1 MAADRKLSV
10 IVPLWNEGR
19 NVTAL
24 VDMIAPCRLVGDSAL
39 ELVLVNNG
47 SADDTGALV
56 DAAAAQHAWIR
67 AVHLPQNLN
76 YGGGIYEGARYASH
90 AHLGML
96 PGDLQYSAEDLV
108 KVWDAYCAAPTHPL
122 LAKGWRTTRLD
133 PLSTRIV
140 SAVYSRLANAILGTH
155 VRDINGLPK
164 IFPRAL
170 LDALPAERM
179 VTFVFDAQLLFTATR
194 LGWPIH
200 ETEVTFHAR
209 RAGVSSWS
217 GKRLRVYAR
226 SFMQLVRV
234 SRLGGAPGVPM
245 RREGQHGGA
254 PR

>member
-1 MAADRKLSV
+1 MPDSSKLSV

-19 NVTAL
+19 NVTAF
-24 VDMIAPCRLVGDSAL
+24 VDMIVPCRLVRDSAL

-56 DAAAAQHAWIR
+56 DAAAAQHPWIH

-90 AHLGML
+90 PHLGML
-96 PGDLQYSAEDLV
+96 PGDLQYSADDLV

-140 SAVYSRLANAILGTH
+140 SAVYSRLANAILGTS

-194 LGWPIH
+194 LGWLIH

-217 GKRLRVYAR
+217 GKRMRVYAR
-226 SFMQLVRV
+226 SFMQLLRV

-245 RREGQHGGA
+245 RRT
-254 PR
+254 P

>member
-1 MAADRKLSV
+1 MEERQALSV
-10 IVPLWNEGR
+10 VVPLWNEGR
-19 NVTAL
+19 NVPAL
-24 VDMIAPCRLVGDSAL
+24 VADIAPCRLVRDGVL
-39 ELVLVNNG
+39 QLVLVNNG
-47 SADDTGALV
+47 SSDDTGALV
-56 DAAAAQHAWIR
+56 EAAAAQHAWIR

-76 YGGGIYEGARYASH
+76 YGGGIYEGARHATH

-96 PGDLQYSAEDLV
+96 PGDLQYSADDLV
-108 KVWDAYCAAPTHPL
+108 RVWDAYCAATQQLL
-122 LAKGWRTTRLD
+122 LAKGWRTTRRD

-140 SAVYSRLANAILGTH
+140 SAVYSRLANTILGTR

-164 IFPRAL
+164 IFPRVL

-217 GKRLRVYAR
+217 GRRLRVYAR
-226 SFMQLVRV
+226 SFVQLVRV
-234 SRLGGAPGVPM
+234 SRLGGEPGVPLM
-245 RREGQHGGA
+245 RVTGPEGSA
-254 PR
+254 R

>member
-1 MAADRKLSV
+1 MKLSV
-10 IVPLWNEGR
+10 VVPVWNEGS

-24 VDMIAPCRLVGDSAL
+24 VEMMAGCRLVADGVF

-47 SADDTGALV
+47 SADDTGARV
-56 DAAAAQHAWIR
+56 DAAAAQYPWVR
-67 AVHLPQNLN
+67 PVHLTANLN

-90 AHLGML
+90 PHIGML

-108 KVWDAYCAAPTHPL
+108 RVWDDYAAHAAAPC

-133 PLSTRIV
+133 PLSTRLV
-140 SAVYSRLANAILGTH
+140 SFVYSRIANTILGIR

-164 IFPRAL
+164 LFPREL

-179 VTFVFDAQLLFTATR
+179 VTFVFDAQLLFVAAR
-194 LGWPIH
+194 LGWEIR

-226 SFMQLVRV
+226 SFVQLMRV
-234 SRLGGAPGVPM
+234 ARLKGAPGVPVS
-245 RREGQHGGA
+245 RVTA
-254 PR
+254 P

>member
-1 MAADRKLSV
+1 MKLSV
-10 IVPLWNEGR
+10 VVPLWNEGR

-24 VDMIAPCRLVGDSAL
+24 VDMIAPCRLVRDGAL

-56 DAAAAQHAWIR
+56 DAAAAHHSWIR

-90 AHLGML
+90 AHIGML
-96 PGDLQYSAEDLV
+96 PGDLQYSADDLV
-108 KVWDAYCAAPTHPL
+108 KVWDAYRAAPTHPL

-140 SAVYSRLANAILGTH
+140 SAVYSRLANAILGTR

-164 IFPRAL
+164 IFPRGL

-226 SFMQLVRV
+226 SFVQLVRV
-234 SRLGGAPGVPM
+234 ARLGGAPGVPM
-245 RREGQHGGA
+245 RRT
-254 PR
+254 P